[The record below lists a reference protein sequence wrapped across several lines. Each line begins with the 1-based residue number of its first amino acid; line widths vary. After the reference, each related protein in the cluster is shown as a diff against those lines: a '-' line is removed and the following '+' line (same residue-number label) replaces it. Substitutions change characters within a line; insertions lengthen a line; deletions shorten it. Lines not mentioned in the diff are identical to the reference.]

1 MPSVFNPH
9 FLESSHLNEI
19 PFVVVDVETSGSKP
33 LFHQIIEIGIV
44 KLQHGEVTDQFHSFL
59 NPGHPIPPDITM
71 ITGITDQD
79 VADAPTFDQIA
90 EKILPILNSGVFVAH
105 NVQFDYG
112 FVQKSL
118 YVAGHRWFAPKLC
131 TVQLSRK
138 VLPHLPRHNLDA
150 LAQYFHID
158 IPHRHR
164 ALDDARATGMALRQM
179 CQIMITNGISALTN
193 VAKMLKPVQ
202 SDKYRHLKQTL
213 DQIPYTPGVYYMK
226 NKDDQIIYIG
236 KSKCLHKRVRSYF
249 YDQLDIPK
257 KLERLVHEVHT
268 IEWTSTGSELSA
280 LLLESQEIKKH
291 MPIFNRMIRNY
302 KAYPLLKFT
311 NEPYPRLILTRE
323 IKADGASYYG
333 PFKSSMEVKKL
344 IDQLQKTF
352 GIRPCKTKLNPK
364 NPESFKTCLDVALGN
379 CTGACTGKLSI
390 QDYATSIQR
399 AQNFLD
405 GNGQNIIA
413 KIAEQIDHASQNQE
427 YEKAAELRDKLITL
441 ERLHQNRARIAQ
453 AVHQNNVVIIQ
464 PGNQKSAKEIFFL
477 RNGILVQT
485 ISATVEPPQ
494 FSEDTTNEP
503 HNSLKY
509 WSEILSTIYDPNN
522 QPLQPNKQN
531 LDELLILATWL
542 SQHQSP
548 KDILY
553 IHENHAEIASR
564 LAELTPLLP

>member
-44 KLQHGEVTDQFHSFL
+44 KLQHGEITDQFHSFL

-71 ITGITDQD
+71 ITGITDRD

-150 LAQYFHID
+150 LAQYFHIE

-164 ALDDARATGMALRQM
+164 ALDDARATGIALRQM
-179 CQIMITNGISALTN
+179 CQIMLTNGISALTN
-193 VAKMLKPVQ
+193 VAKMLKPIQ

-226 NKDDQIIYIG
+226 NKDGQIIYVG

-257 KLERLVHEVHT
+257 KLERLVHEVHS

-280 LLLESQEIKKH
+280 LLLESQEIKQH
-291 MPIFNRMIRNY
+291 MPLFNRMIRNY
-302 KAYPLLKFT
+302 KAYPFLKFT

-323 IKADGASYYG
+323 VKADGANYYG

-344 IDQLQKTF
+344 IAQLQKTF
-352 GIRPCKTKLNPK
+352 GIRPCKGKLNPNK
-364 NPESFKTCLDVALGN
+364 PESFKACLDVALGN

-390 QDYATSIQR
+390 EEYTLNIQR

-405 GNGQNIIA
+405 GNGQNIIT
-413 KIAEQIDHASQNQE
+413 KIAEQIDQASQNQE

-441 ERLHQNRARIAQ
+441 ERLHHNRARIAQ
-453 AVHQNNVVIIQ
+453 AVHQNDVIIIQ
-464 PGNQKSAKEIFFL
+464 PGAQKSTKEIFFL
-477 RNGILVQT
+477 RNGILVHKV
-485 ISATVEPPQ
+485 IATTDAPQFDDDLDTSSPPQ
-494 FSEDTTNEP
+494 NLRFWQALLHEHYAP
-503 HNSLKY
+503 HLPRLY
-509 WSEILSTIYDPNN
+509 
-522 QPLQPNKQN
+522 PNKQN

-542 SQHQSP
+542 TQHQSP
-548 KDILY
+548 KDIIYL
-553 IHENHAEIASR
+553 HGNHDEIASR
-564 LAELTPLLP
+564 LSELTPL